1 MQSDDDAFG
10 RVLYD
15 YSIGEYIHEVI
26 EREDGFIS
34 VSKGPGI
41 YFSEFDDWI
50 PAEQEAMSF
59 AFGRVLDI
67 GCGAG
72 RHALYL
78 QDKGLDVLGLDSSP
92 LALKVSQ

>member
-10 RVLYD
+10 RGLYD
-15 YSIGEYIHEVI
+15 CSIGENIHEVI

-50 PAEQEAMSF
+50 PAEQEAMSY
-59 AFGRVLDI
+59 AFGQDLDI

-78 QDKGLDVLGLDSSP
+78 QDNGLDVLGLDSSP